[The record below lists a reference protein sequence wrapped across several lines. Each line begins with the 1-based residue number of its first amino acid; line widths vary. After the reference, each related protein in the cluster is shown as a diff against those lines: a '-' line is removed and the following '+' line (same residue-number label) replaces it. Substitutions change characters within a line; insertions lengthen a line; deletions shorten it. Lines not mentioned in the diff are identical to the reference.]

1 MQKKKN
7 GEKNSEL
14 SSHYIQIDPV
24 NVKVWLCYFLD
35 QVVYAR
41 QHNGLCAQ
49 NLKLDTWVQS

>member
-41 QHNGLCAQ
+41 QHNGL
-49 NLKLDTWVQS
+49 